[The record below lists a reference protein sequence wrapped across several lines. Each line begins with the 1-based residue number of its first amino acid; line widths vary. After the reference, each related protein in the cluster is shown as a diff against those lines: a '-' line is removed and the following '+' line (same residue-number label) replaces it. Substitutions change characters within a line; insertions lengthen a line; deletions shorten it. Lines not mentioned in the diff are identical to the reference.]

1 MIPITPQK
9 IKDCGDLGKHTCRVR
24 EEGSNSQTL
33 STSGSAFWQ
42 FLLQLLSVLT
52 SNFDRF
58 ILF

>member
-33 STSGSAFWQ
+33 STSTSGSA
-42 FLLQLLSVLT
+42 LT
-52 SNFDRF
+52 IPTSTRAIAITKRF
-58 ILF
+58 N